1 MFVYGFGEYT
11 PEYVVPKM
19 LPIVYFIQG
28 LLAFIIYWTQRLKIV
43 ICYKFGLALL
53 AILDCSIISQII
65 IFALLKTIVEI
76 ESSSM
81 DYLYMSTGFII
92 SCAVLVLIIFNFKIS
107 NKIEEFSKVFIEDKI
122 LILNS

>member
-1 MFVYGFGEYT
+1 
-11 PEYVVPKM
+11 
-19 LPIVYFIQG
+19 
-28 LLAFIIYWTQRLKIV
+28 
-43 ICYKFGLALL
+43 
-53 AILDCSIISQII
+53 
-65 IFALLKTIVEI
+65 
-76 ESSSM
+76 M